1 MEIFQTIS
9 TFQIWKEVKIKAIET
24 SKNMGHGLK
33 HVWKISN
40 SRKYDKFETKKIL
53 QKLKCLNYVQSSI
66 FIVVTQK
73 ILY

>member
-33 HVWKISN
+33 HV
-40 SRKYDKFETKKIL
+40 
-53 QKLKCLNYVQSSI
+53 
-66 FIVVTQK
+66 
-73 ILY
+73 